1 MNLIRNGFNIFII
14 IFIAN
19 ILYSKEI
26 LQFKY
31 PTSTLLKNKNILVIE
46 ENGIF
51 ICDNSFTNIVNTI
64 KSFTEDDKITLE
76 KLSTVILINKEDY
89 IISLIDSK
97 VYFFDPEGNL
107 IYNSEKL
114 IYSYSPTYISLTPII
129 YENNCIDY
137 VVSYFDSDVHLR
149 LLYYQF
155 DIDTKN
161 NKLISEKIEVNF
173 LDIVSGRYSYS
184 SYNFKHQGLSCVY
197 IEDYY
202 YEKYYYENYFIFY
215 NDIEKKSFSLF
226 KYFIF
231 KNIFYRGT
239 GSYLKVKLI
248 KKKPLGDF

>member
-107 IYNSEKL
+107 IPQN
-114 IYSYSPTYISLTPII
+114 II
-129 YENNCIDY
+129 
-137 VVSYFDSDVHLR
+137 
-149 LLYYQF
+149 
-155 DIDTKN
+155 K
-161 NKLISEKIEVNF
+161 
-173 LDIVSGRYSYS
+173 
-184 SYNFKHQGLSCVY
+184 FK
-197 IEDYY
+197 
-202 YEKYYYENYFIFY
+202 
-215 NDIEKKSFSLF
+215 
-226 KYFIF
+226 
-231 KNIFYRGT
+231 T
-239 GSYLKVKLI
+239 
-248 KKKPLGDF
+248 

>member
-1 MNLIRNGFNIFII
+1 M
-14 IFIAN
+14 
-19 ILYSKEI
+19 
-26 LQFKY
+26 
-31 PTSTLLKNKNILVIE
+31 
-46 ENGIF
+46 
-51 ICDNSFTNIVNTI
+51 
-64 KSFTEDDKITLE
+64 
-76 KLSTVILINKEDY
+76 
-89 IISLIDSK
+89 
-97 VYFFDPEGNL
+97 
-107 IYNSEKL
+107 

-173 LDIVSGRYSYS
+173 LDIVSGRYGYS

-215 NDIEKKSFSLF
+215 KINQKKNLWATFEILLTIS
-226 KYFIF
+226 KIVQ
-231 KNIFYRGT
+231 
-239 GSYLKVKLI
+239 VK
-248 KKKPLGDF
+248 